1 MALIPSH
8 FNGSNTLSTVNT
20 LANAAPNNAP
30 GLAIFKVGQQL
41 TVNILQIQGQQ
52 IQLALGNQTIIAQAK
67 EPITQT
73 GTLQV
78 LVKQTQP
85 TLELV
90 IINPNKAA
98 NSNAAT
104 AQNSQTLQTLQA
116 AYRQFYPN
124 QTAVSNAFAQ
134 LSLLPALPAALQSTL
149 NQLLDSMLKPQT
161 QPISAKE
168 LQQKL
173 ADSGLFLES
182 KLAQSTKPD
191 VQTDTKALLLK
202 LQQQTLNEQ
211 SFKPTTALAQ
221 LSSTLT
227 QAINRLT
234 VQQLQLYENPAIIP
248 LEIPLDSHKTVEKIS
263 LEFRKNADNRATT
276 WEVYMDLH
284 LPEGELST
292 KLTLQDNDFIN
303 GYLWCE
309 TPELQTLIS
318 KNIDT
323 LAQQFA
329 NSDLTLQNL
338 QIIPIKPSKS
348 SESTKVALIDIHI

>member
-1 MALIPSH
+1 MVQIPNH
-8 FNGSNTLSTVNT
+8 FNNTNTLSNVNSPSVNT
-20 LANAAPNNAP
+20 SP
-30 GLAIFKVGQQL
+30 GLAMFKVGQQL
-41 TVNILQIQGQQ
+41 TVNILQVQGQQ
-52 IQLALGNQTIIAQAK
+52 VQLSIGNQTLIAQAK

-85 TLELV
+85 TLELA
-90 IINPNKAA
+90 ILNPNKT
-98 NSNAAT
+98 SSAT

-124 QTAVSNAFAQ
+124 QTQITQAFQQ
-134 LSLLPALPAALQSTL
+134 LSLLPALPAAVQGTL

-182 KLAQSTKPD
+182 KLAQGTKAD
-191 VQTDTKALLLK
+191 VQTDTKGLLLK

-211 SFKPTTALAQ
+211 SFKPTQALAQ

-248 LEIPLDSHKTVEKIS
+248 LEIPVDGHKTVDKIS
-263 LEFRKNADNRATT
+263 LEFRKNIDSRANT
-276 WEVYMDLH
+276 WEVYMDLN

-292 KLTLQDNDFIN
+292 KITLQNNHIIN
-303 GYLWCE
+303 GYIWCE
-309 TPELQTLIS
+309 TPALQTLIGDHLDS
-318 KNIDT
+318 
-323 LAQQFA
+323 LVQQFA
-329 NSDLTLQNL
+329 NSDLTLQTL
-338 QIIPIKPSKS
+338 QIVPLKPSKS
-348 SESTKVALIDIHI
+348 SASTKVALIDIHI